1 MIYFSGFGGFSK
13 DVNPSGKIL
22 FVTTST
28 SKRSG
33 SFHLVT
39 TLRCL
44 GARGRT
50 VAAPGLV
57 III

>member
-13 DVNPSGKIL
+13 DVNPSGKTF
-22 FVTTST
+22 FVTTS
-28 SKRSG
+28 SPKRSG

-44 GARGRT
+44 NAHGRT
-50 VAAPGLV
+50 VAAPGL
-57 III
+57 IIII